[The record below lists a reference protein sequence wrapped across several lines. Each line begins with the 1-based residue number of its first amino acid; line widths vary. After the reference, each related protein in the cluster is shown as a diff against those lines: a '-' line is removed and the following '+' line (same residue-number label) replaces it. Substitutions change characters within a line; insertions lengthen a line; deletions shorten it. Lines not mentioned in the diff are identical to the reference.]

1 MSEIHKINTPHRMY
15 GGQAIIEGVMI
26 RGMRGCAVAV
36 RRADGSIHKE
46 TLPLLGWANG
56 RMRRVPF
63 VRGILVLAE
72 TLVIGMR
79 AYTVG
84 ANQQIKD
91 AGEDEDAE
99 IGAVGMGLMTA
110 IALVLGIGIFFLIP
124 LFLSRPF
131 EEQSDFH
138 ANVVEGVARLVIFL
152 VYIWAIGLMKD
163 IKRMY
168 GYHGAEH
175 MTIHAYE
182 RGLPLI
188 HSEIRKF
195 SPAHP
200 RCGTSFLLTVVVVS
214 IILFMFIPRETLWML
229 VGSRIVLIPV
239 IAALSYEFIRFT
251 GTHSGNVFADLV
263 GLPNLWLQKLTTAQP
278 DDEMIDVAVSA
289 MQAAIE
295 LDEQGEAVNSPS
307 S

>member
-1 MSEIHKINTPHRMY
+1 MSESEQIDTPHRMY

-26 RGMRGCAVAV
+26 RGVKGCAVAV
-36 RRADGSIHKE
+36 RRADGSIHRE
-46 TLPLLGWANG
+46 TIPLLGWANG
-56 RMRRVPF
+56 KLRRIPF
-63 VRGILVLAE
+63 IRGILVLAE

-79 AYTVG
+79 AYTIG

-99 IGAVGMGLMTA
+99 IGAFGMGLMTA
-110 IALVLGIGIFFLIP
+110 IAFAFGIAIFFLLP
-124 LFLSRPF
+124 LFISRPF
-131 EEQSDFH
+131 EEQSDFL
-138 ANVVEGVARLVIFL
+138 ANVMEGVARLVIFL

-182 RGLPLI
+182 RGLPLT
-188 HSEIRKF
+188 HSAIRKF

-200 RCGTSFLLTVVVVS
+200 RCGTSFLLTVVIVS
-214 IILFMFIPRETLWML
+214 IILFMFVPREPLWML

-239 IAALSYEFIRFT
+239 IAAASYEFIRFT
-251 GTHSGNVFADLV
+251 GTHSGNLIADLI
-263 GLPNLWLQKLTTAQP
+263 GQPNLWLQKLTTAQP
-278 DDEMIDVAVSA
+278 DDEMIEVAVAA
-289 MQAAIE
+289 MHSAIE
-295 LDEQGEAVNSPS
+295 IDEGD
-307 S
+307 

>member
-1 MSEIHKINTPHRMY
+1 MAKTDNVSTPHRMY

-26 RGMRGCAVAV
+26 RGVRACAVAV
-36 RRADGSIHKE
+36 RRADGSIHHE
-46 TLPLLGWANG
+46 TIPLLGWANG
-56 RMRRVPF
+56 KLRQVPF

-79 AYTVG
+79 AYTIG

-99 IGAVGMGLMTA
+99 IGSLGMGLMTA
-110 IALVLGIGIFFLIP
+110 LALVFGIGLFFLLP
-124 LFLSRPF
+124 LFISRPF
-131 EEQSDFH
+131 EEQSDFL
-138 ANVVEGVARLVIFL
+138 ANVMEGVARLVIFL

-182 RGLPLI
+182 RGLPLTPE
-188 HSEIRKF
+188 EIRKF

-214 IILFMFIPRETLWML
+214 IIVFMFVPREPLWML
-229 VGSRIVLIPV
+229 IGSRIVLIPV
-239 IAALSYEFIRFT
+239 IAAMSYEFIRFT
-251 GTHSGNVFADLV
+251 GTHTGNVFADLV
-263 GLPNLWLQKLTTAQP
+263 GQPNLWLQKLTTAQP
-278 DDEMIDVAVSA
+278 DDEMIEVAVSA
-289 MQAAIE
+289 MRTAIE
-295 LDEQGEAVNSPS
+295 LDEKGEAIS

>member
-1 MSEIHKINTPHRMY
+1 MSESEQIDTPHRMY

-26 RGMRGCAVAV
+26 RGVKGCAVAV
-36 RRADGSIHKE
+36 RRADGSIHRE
-46 TLPLLGWANG
+46 TIPLLGWANG
-56 RMRRVPF
+56 NLRRIPF
-63 VRGILVLAE
+63 IRGILVLAE

-79 AYTVG
+79 AYTIG

-99 IGAVGMGLMTA
+99 IGAFGMGLMTA
-110 IALVLGIGIFFLIP
+110 IAFAFGIAIFFLLP
-124 LFLSRPF
+124 LFISRPF
-131 EEQSDFH
+131 EEQSDFL
-138 ANVVEGVARLVIFL
+138 ANVMEGVARLVIFL

-182 RGLPLI
+182 RGLPLT
-188 HSEIRKF
+188 HSAIRKF

-200 RCGTSFLLTVVVVS
+200 RCGTSFLLTVVIVS
-214 IILFMFIPRETLWML
+214 IILFMFVPREPLWML

-239 IAALSYEFIRFT
+239 IAAASYEFIRFT
-251 GTHSGNVFADLV
+251 GTHSGNLIADLI
-263 GLPNLWLQKLTTAQP
+263 GQPNLWLQKLTTAQP
-278 DDEMIDVAVSA
+278 DDEMIEVAVAA
-289 MQAAIE
+289 MHSAIE
-295 LDEQGEAVNSPS
+295 IDEGD
-307 S
+307 

>member
-1 MSEIHKINTPHRMY
+1 MPETENVSTPHRMY

-26 RGMRGCAVAV
+26 RGIRGCAVAV
-36 RRADGSIHKE
+36 RRADGSIHHE
-46 TLPLLGWANG
+46 TIPLLGWANG
-56 RMRRVPF
+56 KLRQVPF

-79 AYTVG
+79 AYTIG

-99 IGAVGMGLMTA
+99 IGALGMGLMTA
-110 IALVLGIGIFFLIP
+110 LALVFGIALFFLLP
-124 LFLSRPF
+124 LFISRPF
-131 EEQSDFH
+131 EEQSDFI
-138 ANVVEGVARLVIFL
+138 ANVMEGVARLVVFL
-152 VYIWAIGLMKD
+152 AYIWAIGLMKD

-182 RGLPLI
+182 RGLPLLN
-188 HSEIRKF
+188 SEIRKF

-214 IILFMFIPRETLWML
+214 IIVFMFVPREPLWML
-229 VGSRIVLIPV
+229 IGSRIVLIPV

-251 GTHSGNVFADLV
+251 GTHSGNLFADLV
-263 GLPNLWLQKLTTAQP
+263 GMPNLWLQKLTTAQP
-278 DDEMIDVAVSA
+278 DDEMIEVAVSA
-289 MQAAIE
+289 MQTAIE
-295 LDEQGEAVNSPS
+295 LDERDDADNS
-307 S
+307 